1 MELNVSFRESNE
13 GFAIAMQA
21 NETSF
26 DARFQES
33 SNKFCSGLTEQDA
46 VFYSGFGEKVVVV
59 VNGGSGESL
68 KTDETLHFDENG
80 VLGVNTTD
88 EAEADN
94 TLPITSAGVHTQLGN
109 IEILLGTI

>member
-1 MELNVSFRESNE
+1 MAEKKYKLYFRLND
-13 GFAIAMQA
+13 G
-21 NETSF
+21 
-26 DARFQES
+26 
-33 SNKFCSGLTEQDA
+33 TEQSVEFA
-46 VFYSGFGEKVVVV
+46 VPQGEPGRTPVKGVDYFTEEEVEATAARAAELVEI
-59 VNGGSGESL
+59 NSIKADL